1 MFSGISQRRRAV
13 SLHLIFK
20 PHFIPFRFYIA
31 THRKKKSCCSCYAFF
46 FQFFWAVLPFL
57 FRTANLPQTWIEY
70 KRHTSCTSLITQHK
84 YGLDAINPLNN
95 SFFPATD
102 LRRVQET
109 YDIYF
114 PLIPMSL
121 LQVAKKLPESSI

>member
-31 THRKKKSCCSCYAFF
+31 THRKKNPVAHATHSSSNSSGLFF
-46 FQFFWAVLPFL
+46 HFCLEQLIFHKPGLST
-57 FRTANLPQTWIEY
+57 RG
-70 KRHTSCTSLITQHK
+70 TSCTSLITQHK

-95 SFFPATD
+95 SFFPATN
-102 LRRVQET
+102 LRKVQET